1 MIIFSPS
8 ENPTGSSTF
17 GCKYKEKDMKC
28 RKYRLSCY
36 EEGAERLSLV
46 WKTLPPFGVSW
57 PEALPC
63 GCHMSEVLDLREK
76 WSRHFFFVSLPWA
89 RTCLHR
95 LVKANWYALLG
106 ERKSTSFYPE
116 KMRIRI
122 LVWNEI
128 QCGGSNNIFGLKKTL
143 LRKVVHVFVW
153 QLLLFLKWFLIVTPP
168 NLTQATPNFLLKSFF
183 TSGQSIGQL

>member
-1 MIIFSPS
+1 
-8 ENPTGSSTF
+8 
-17 GCKYKEKDMKC
+17 
-28 RKYRLSCY
+28 
-36 EEGAERLSLV
+36 
-46 WKTLPPFGVSW
+46 
-57 PEALPC
+57 
-63 GCHMSEVLDLREK
+63 MSEMSVLLWEGGGGTVTGLENAATIWGIMARSITLRLPHVRGTGPAREVK
-76 WSRHFFFVSLPWA
+76 PSFFFVSLPWA